1 MVAAAL
7 NRHPC
12 DLSKQAGLA
21 PPPISIWPIISAFY
35 LPFYLP
41 FFSTMLRTAQPA
53 GMYYAR
59 LGAGPVTTCGP
70 AHFASD
76 D

>member
-12 DLSKQAGLA
+12 GLSKQAGPALT
-21 PPPISIWPIISAFY
+21 PTSIWPIISAFY

-41 FFSTMLRTAQPA
+41 FFAAMLRTAHPA
-53 GMYYAR
+53 GMYTRAM
-59 LGAGPVTTCGP
+59 APVR
-70 AHFASD
+70 
-76 D
+76 

>member
-7 NRHPC
+7 NRHPR

-21 PPPISIWPIISAFY
+21 PTPISISPIISAFY

-41 FFSTMLRTAQPA
+41 FFSAMLRTAQPA
-53 GMYYAR
+53 GMYTRA
-59 LGAGPVTTCGP
+59 LAPVR
-70 AHFASD
+70 
-76 D
+76 